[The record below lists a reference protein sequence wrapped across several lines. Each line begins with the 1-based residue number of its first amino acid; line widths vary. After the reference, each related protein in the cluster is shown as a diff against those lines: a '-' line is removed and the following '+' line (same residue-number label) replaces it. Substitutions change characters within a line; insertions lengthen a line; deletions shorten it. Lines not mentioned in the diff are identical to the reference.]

1 MVLTNYAAYYYLTQV
16 VAEHSADR
24 FNRKDSTGGKETIT
38 LPPGFQLVE
47 TLPPQQRRS
56 KKNKLLVLK
65 SKEALL
71 DLVPNAHQ
79 QQKMIIKVV

>member
-1 MVLTNYAAYYYLTQV
+1 MTQV
-16 VAEHSADR
+16 MAEHSSD
-24 FNRKDSTGGKETIT
+24 NRDDATAGEETIT

-56 KKNKLLVLK
+56 KENKPVVLK

-79 QQKMIIKVV
+79 QQKMIIKVVAGCPI